1 MPLGEKKAKEE
12 KGKRER
18 EEDAWPLRCDTDDA
32 VLLGGYGTLFVGGK
46 VAGQGEQ
53 GKTGNSRR
61 KESRK
66 ELFGASGNRI
76 NIASI
81 GRFRAET
88 RTKGRRELTYVWRQL
103 SSSRSDFSLS
113 ITAARGNPSAC
124 RSKFLFKAAARSLF
138 SNIVALV
145 ATPIGISLSSLA
157 IRAKIIRY
165 GKKKKH
171 CFVRVARRDSSTK

>member
-12 KGKRER
+12 KEKRER
-18 EEDAWPLRCDTDDA
+18 VEDAWPLRCDTDDA

-46 VAGQGEQ
+46 VAGQGKQ

-88 RTKGRRELTYVWRQL
+88 RTKGGGGGGSLRTFGDNYRRADSISRCPLPLREEILAPVDQSFSLKPRQDL
-103 SSSRSDFSLS
+103 SSATLS
-113 ITAARGNPSAC
+113 HWWRL
-124 RSKFLFKAAARSLF
+124 R
-138 SNIVALV
+138 
-145 ATPIGISLSSLA
+145 
-157 IRAKIIRY
+157 
-165 GKKKKH
+165 
-171 CFVRVARRDSSTK
+171 